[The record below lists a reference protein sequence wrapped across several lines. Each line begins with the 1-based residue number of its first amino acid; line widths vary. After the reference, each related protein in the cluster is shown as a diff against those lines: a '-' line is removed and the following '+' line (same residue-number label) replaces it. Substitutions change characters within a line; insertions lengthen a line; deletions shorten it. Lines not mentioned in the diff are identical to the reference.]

1 MTNREKLN
9 SECMYDLLCRMNNK
23 LLLRS
28 DSCIMS
34 ALCES
39 PSSRCAEYKG
49 YCDRC
54 IEKWLN
60 EEARKA

>member
-9 SECMYDLLCRMNNK
+9 SMALYDLLCRMNNK
-23 LLLRS
+23 ILTGN

-39 PSSRCAEYKG
+39 PVSRCAEYRG

-60 EEARKA
+60 ERSE